1 MLTPGPSQWFSN
13 SASLWKLGGSPGH
26 TSLQLTRTVWVGEGR
41 FPRGLH
47 YPSGDGSLSPPCL
60 PAVRGSL
67 RGLRATLRLLSQV
80 GWGSPHHNPLE
91 SRPPGSGVWGAAS
104 SPGNT
109 GGRTTP
115 GPSTCCPPRLHVLS
129 LPEDPFSQA
138 HSALTSATML
148 LYSGAGRRS
157 KRAWVTRYPQAYGY
171 FAS

>member
-1 MLTPGPSQWFSN
+1 MDHGVLAPGPSQWFSN

-47 YPSGDGSLSPPCL
+47 HPSGDDSLTPHCL

-67 RGLRATLRLLSQV
+67 CGLRATLRLLSRG

-104 SPGNT
+104 SPGRT
-109 GGRTTP
+109 GGRTSP
-115 GPSTCCPPRLHVLS
+115 GPSTRCPPGCTCCPCPRTPSPKPS
-129 LPEDPFSQA
+129 LP
-138 HSALTSATML
+138 
-148 LYSGAGRRS
+148 
-157 KRAWVTRYPQAYGY
+157 
-171 FAS
+171 